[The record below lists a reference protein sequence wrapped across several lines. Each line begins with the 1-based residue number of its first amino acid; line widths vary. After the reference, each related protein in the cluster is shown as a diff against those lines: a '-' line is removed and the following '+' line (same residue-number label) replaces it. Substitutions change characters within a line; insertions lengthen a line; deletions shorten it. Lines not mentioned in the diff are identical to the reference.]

1 MVNTSALDGVE
12 YHDEFF
18 SISLNKSQISRERF
32 GLIVFIF
39 INAMSDQVV
48 YSVVCLQSR
57 YPEMLYV
64 WRDFKLY
71 QFYLMLFVWL
81 FWGSLFLVA
90 LSPARKEYAQIK
102 TSPLILPWPL
112 LQTLSLCSTPTTF
125 EQRVSL
131 CHTSFVSGPRFYSF
145 IGRDASVTTSKG
157 YKRSPYETHY
167 L

>member
-39 INAMSDQVV
+39 IYAMSDQVV

-57 YPEMLYV
+57 YPVMLYV

-81 FWGSLFLVA
+81 FWGSLFFGCFKSRSIRICSNQNVTIDIA
-90 LSPARKEYAQIK
+90 MTIAANFK
-102 TSPLILPWPL
+102 PL
-112 LQTLSLCSTPTTF
+112 LDTYSLRAESKFMPHQLCLGTSVLQFYRQGRISYDKHGVLKTF
-125 EQRVSL
+125 
-131 CHTSFVSGPRFYSF
+131 
-145 IGRDASVTTSKG
+145 
-157 YKRSPYETHY
+157 
-167 L
+167 